1 MEQRKKE
8 EKNKETK
15 EKRKKVIK
23 RDSILHIFL
32 ARPWLEVS
40 SNG

>member
-8 EKNKETK
+8 KKKKETK

-23 RDSILHIFL
+23 RDSILHIFFGWAL
-32 ARPWLEVS
+32 V
-40 SNG
+40 GGIF